1 MRGSLLLSCSNATR
15 AQRRARAPRVR
26 HHQSQQHDDG
36 EDVAPA
42 QAGAP
47 QLQPQC
53 ERLKIEPERA
63 LLEPQTIY
71 TTEKGVSYHLG
82 PASEACDH
90 AW

>member
-1 MRGSLLLSCSNATR
+1 
-15 AQRRARAPRVR
+15 
-26 HHQSQQHDDG
+26 
-36 EDVAPA
+36 VAPA